1 MSIARVPYV
10 QVKLFFNCI
19 LGTPAALTEE
29 DLPADLFPVLFQC
42 QDHPQPSWRAL
53 LAYSIGLQ
61 RPLLAL
67 LASYYEV
74 REGGRKGL

>member
-1 MSIARVPYV
+1 MY
-10 QVKLFFNCI
+10 KLNYNFICI

-29 DLPADLFPVLFQC
+29 DLPADLFSVLFQC

-74 REGGRKGL
+74 REEGSNDKSPQIIF